1 MTELINYLN
10 SPHLVAEFQKIFGI
24 EPHFNS
30 NINLNNHSEGPLIVE
45 NNSIKESN
53 SNRVST
59 VKDKTNINNKNN
71 NESDDLNQRL
81 AQRKKIIKK
90 NENNLAQK
98 ETNVETIRA
107 SSVSDTNQNNPN
119 SHFKHKRQ
127 SSGVKMLINTTDH
140 SHIVAKTTIHSRFW
154 YYFFHL
160 GASMGNLVEFF
171 FIKNLRSDCFN

>member
-30 NINLNNHSEGPLIVE
+30 NINLNNHSEGSLIVE

-98 ETNVETIRA
+98 
-107 SSVSDTNQNNPN
+107 D
-119 SHFKHKRQ
+119 FY
-127 SSGVKMLINTTDH
+127 G
-140 SHIVAKTTIHSRFW
+140 
-154 YYFFHL
+154 
-160 GASMGNLVEFF
+160 
-171 FIKNLRSDCFN
+171 